1 MNTPERISGPDVLHI
16 GFSKCA
22 STFLQAFFQGHP
34 DVFLVNQS
42 HYLAPFELSEYPDR
56 KDEYLER
63 FSGAMTT
70 QVRLESDEHI
80 VLPLFHPVLGA
91 AATTLESVE
100 EVSQRIKSIAPDA
113 KIVIVI
119 RNQCGMLVS
128 RYSEFVIC
136 GGTKTFDE
144 FVSEFLNCSVD
155 GENYFQ
161 NYYAQILQVFEN
173 DFSTHNVLLL
183 LQENLRGNEEATIR
197 QLSEF
202 LGIEE
207 RRPYSRGVISRR
219 VGLSKLGIKVVRALN
234 RVLVKK
240 PKQSYHEAEVRIPF
254 LLYKIILRVIRLT
267 DYYLPKVIKG
277 DKDAILTDELRQ
289 RIKDEFADDNA
300 VLAERLGVDLSR
312 LG

>member
-1 MNTPERISGPDVLHI
+1 
-16 GFSKCA
+16 
-22 STFLQAFFQGHP
+22 
-34 DVFLVNQS
+34 
-42 HYLAPFELSEYPDR
+42 
-56 KDEYLER
+56 
-63 FSGAMTT
+63 
-70 QVRLESDEHI
+70 
-80 VLPLFHPVLGA
+80 
-91 AATTLESVE
+91 
-100 EVSQRIKSIAPDA
+100 
-113 KIVIVI
+113 
-119 RNQCGMLVS
+119 MLVS

-234 RVLVKK
+234 RKT
-240 PKQSYHEAEVRIPF
+240 Q
-254 LLYKIILRVIRLT
+254 
-267 DYYLPKVIKG
+267 
-277 DKDAILTDELRQ
+277 
-289 RIKDEFADDNA
+289 A
-300 VLAERLGVDLSR
+300 VLPRSGGANSVPAIQDHLEGHSAN
-312 LG
+312 